1 VGNWVGGRTLV
12 NFVPDPTDMA
22 NSGSCFGVLVS
33 CMDSLGVAPGTAGTA
48 ENFGFA
54 GIGEKKV

>member
-1 VGNWVGGRTLV
+1 MNSE
-12 NFVPDPTDMA
+12 PTDME
-22 NSGSCFGVLVS
+22 NCGSCFGVLVS

-54 GIGEKKV
+54 GVGEKKV